1 MSCDANTVFLENAY
15 EEGLEVGETE
25 FNLTGEAL
33 ETFAED
39 YANRRFYERD

>member
-1 MSCDANTVFLENAY
+1 MSCDVNTVFLENAY

-25 FNLTGEAL
+25 FNLTGDAL
-33 ETFAED
+33 EIFAEN